1 MSVMDVKEE
10 DNAKGVSDMANEQN
24 LLPHIIKKGELSRE
38 EARKRGSAGGKAS
51 AQSRKEM
58 KIFKEAIAERMG
70 YDDFNE
76 IIDNLIKRAK
86 KNDKSIEVLRDT
98 MGQKPIEQ
106 QEIKADAEL
115 NVNIKVIK

>member
-1 MSVMDVKEE
+1 
-10 DNAKGVSDMANEQN
+10 MANEQN
-24 LLPHIIKKGELSRE
+24 LKPIQKGELSRE
-38 EARKRGSAGGKAS
+38 EAKRRGSLGAKAS
-51 AQSRKEM
+51 AQAKREK

-98 MGQKPIEQ
+98 MGQKPVEQ

>member
-10 DNAKGVSDMANEQN
+10 DNVKGVSNMANEQN
-24 LLPHIIKKGELSRE
+24 LKPIQKGELSRE
-38 EARKRGSAGGKAS
+38 EAKKRGSAGGKAS

-98 MGQKPIEQ
+98 MGQKPVEQ
-106 QEIKADAEL
+106 QEIKADNKLE
-115 NVNIKVIK
+115 VEVKIIE

>member
-1 MSVMDVKEE
+1 MDVKEE

-24 LLPHIIKKGELSRE
+24 LKPIQKGELSRE
-38 EARKRGSAGGKAS
+38 EAKKRGSAGGKKSGEA
-51 AQSRKEM
+51 RKEL
-58 KIFKEAIAERMG
+58 KLFKEAIAERMG

-106 QEIKADAEL
+106 QEVKADAEL